1 MRKQNKTT
9 ILEYLNLDLKKVP
22 DSINNND
29 DIDIKA
35 SEIRNEKN
43 YKVYKYISIKDINI
57 VMTNARR
64 LDEPAKKIES
74 MKDLSY
80 YFNTKNE
87 EEYKELLNIFQNASI
102 EDIEDLEKFQKSIKT
117 KIPSK
122 IKYVKDYLWQI
133 YYIERTKKYY
143 MIVPLQETELQGFLY
158 ILKKKIENSKEK
170 IYVPICNL
178 EYTNTLI
185 ETAKIGTLENNLY
198 FFTSK
203 WPMIYEVY
211 DNKNNISIN
220 IVGNL
225 EIYENISSDYKMK
238 FSEKGEINLFYEL
251 LKTLFYLQTELSNY
265 FKFEIVLDETG
276 KIKFYCDDM
285 ELTNSN
291 LPDFYLSEI
300 KRNLKNIEEVTKIQK
315 ALTKKLNGLKVQEK
329 QLNLEL
335 LNKQKQISTFLEC
348 KKTFFGRVK
357 YFFKYGKKKTQAIQT
372 PAFDENVEQENTGTI
387 KPLYTNDIE
396 DLIYICKDLRTKTT
410 VAATTRLDIQNASIK
425 IDVLKKKIENA
436 TLYIEEIEAHKKSI
450 FEFWKFTNKDEAKQL
465 NEGIIEVHTNRKLKK
480 AFNFDLDFEDLS
492 KQMDKEQRTV
502 FTKEETDSIFI
513 ATTNVLNDI
522 NCIIHKEKISEEHLL
537 KIKEEMQENEKN
549 TAFDIFGSIDSS
561 NEQVKTLGN
570 IKHRENAKNKFS
582 ILNLKGKTT
591 LKEYTNKI
599 RNIADDI
606 QASIKKFKSDIEIPI
621 YKVGNIED
629 GLNVFYINPESAL
642 KDAKSKEVN
651 LYKIM
656 LKENTNCIALT
667 NIMYYNN
674 NNQTLPLGMHISD
687 GILINTEKL
696 NLKLKNK
703 DENYIIKT
711 IEASPKIE
719 TLKINIFE
727 YEIC

>member
-211 DNKNNISIN
+211 DNKNNVSIN

-238 FSEKGEINLFYEL
+238 FSEKEEINLFYEL

-265 FKFEIVLDETG
+265 FKFEIVLNETG

-300 KRNLKNIEEVTKIQK
+300 KRNLKNIEEVAKIQK

-450 FEFWKFTNKDEAKQL
+450 FEFWKFTNKDEKSQL
-465 NEGIIEVHTNRKLKK
+465 AEGIIKTET
-480 AFNFDLDFEDLS
+480 
-492 KQMDKEQRTV
+492 EQR
-502 FTKEETDSIFI
+502 I
-513 ATTNVLNDI
+513 
-522 NCIIHKEKISEEHLL
+522 EKLFN
-537 KIKEEMQENEKN
+537 IKEDFTE
-549 TAFDIFGSIDSS
+549 FGKQIDLKQRRELTRRRTKCNISYNSS
-561 NEQVKTLGN
+561 RIRKCKS
-570 IKHRENAKNKFS
+570 IKHYERRFRNFKRKGKFS
-582 ILNLKGKTT
+582 FN
-591 LKEYTNKI
+591 
-599 RNIADDI
+599 R
-606 QASIKKFKSDIEIPI
+606 
-621 YKVGNIED
+621 
-629 GLNVFYINPESAL
+629 
-642 KDAKSKEVN
+642 
-651 LYKIM
+651 
-656 LKENTNCIALT
+656 
-667 NIMYYNN
+667 
-674 NNQTLPLGMHISD
+674 
-687 GILINTEKL
+687 
-696 NLKLKNK
+696 
-703 DENYIIKT
+703 
-711 IEASPKIE
+711 
-719 TLKINIFE
+719 
-727 YEIC
+727 

>member
-1 MRKQNKTT
+1 
-9 ILEYLNLDLKKVP
+9 
-22 DSINNND
+22 
-29 DIDIKA
+29 
-35 SEIRNEKN
+35 
-43 YKVYKYISIKDINI
+43 
-57 VMTNARR
+57 
-64 LDEPAKKIES
+64 

-80 YFNTKNE
+80 YLNKKNE

-102 EDIEDLEKFQKSIKT
+102 EDIEALEKFQKSIKT

-122 IKYVKDYLWQI
+122 IKYAKDYLWQI

-158 ILKKKIENSKEK
+158 LLKKKIENSKEK

-185 ETAKIGTLENNLY
+185 ETAKILTLENNLY
-198 FFTSK
+198 FFTNK

-211 DNKNNISIN
+211 DNKNNVSLNVI
-220 IVGNL
+220 GNL

-238 FSEKGEINLFYEL
+238 FSEKEEINLFYEL

-300 KRNLKNIEEVTKIQK
+300 KRNLKNIEEVAKIQK

-450 FEFWKFTNKDEAKQL
+450 FEFWKFTNKDEKSQL
-465 NEGIIEVHTNRKLKK
+465 AEGITKTET
-480 AFNFDLDFEDLS
+480 
-492 KQMDKEQRTV
+492 EQR
-502 FTKEETDSIFI
+502 I
-513 ATTNVLNDI
+513 
-522 NCIIHKEKISEEHLL
+522 EKIFN
-537 KIKEEMQENEKN
+537 IKEDFTE
-549 TAFDIFGSIDSS
+549 FGKQIDLKQRRELTRRRTKCNISYNSS
-561 NEQVKTLGN
+561 RIRKCKS
-570 IKHRENAKNKFS
+570 IKHYERRFRNFKRKGKFS
-582 ILNLKGKTT
+582 FN
-591 LKEYTNKI
+591 
-599 RNIADDI
+599 R
-606 QASIKKFKSDIEIPI
+606 
-621 YKVGNIED
+621 
-629 GLNVFYINPESAL
+629 
-642 KDAKSKEVN
+642 
-651 LYKIM
+651 
-656 LKENTNCIALT
+656 
-667 NIMYYNN
+667 
-674 NNQTLPLGMHISD
+674 
-687 GILINTEKL
+687 
-696 NLKLKNK
+696 
-703 DENYIIKT
+703 
-711 IEASPKIE
+711 
-719 TLKINIFE
+719 
-727 YEIC
+727 

>member
-43 YKVYKYISIKDINI
+43 YKVYKYVPIKDINI
-57 VMTNARR
+57 VITNARR
-64 LDEPAKKIES
+64 LDEPSKKIES

-80 YFNTKNE
+80 YLNKKNE

-102 EDIEDLEKFQKSIKT
+102 EDIEALEKFQKSIKT

-122 IKYVKDYLWQI
+122 IKYAKDYLWQI

-158 ILKKKIENSKEK
+158 LLKKKIENSKEK

-238 FSEKGEINLFYEL
+238 FSEKEEINLFYEL

-300 KRNLKNIEEVTKIQK
+300 KRNLKNIEEVAKIQK

-450 FEFWKFTNKDEAKQL
+450 FEFWKFTNKDEKSQL
-465 NEGIIEVHTNRKLKK
+465 AEGITKTET
-480 AFNFDLDFEDLS
+480 
-492 KQMDKEQRTV
+492 EQR
-502 FTKEETDSIFI
+502 I
-513 ATTNVLNDI
+513 
-522 NCIIHKEKISEEHLL
+522 EKIFN
-537 KIKEEMQENEKN
+537 IKEDFTE
-549 TAFDIFGSIDSS
+549 FGKQIDLKQRRELTRRRTRCNFSYNSS
-561 NEQVKTLGN
+561 RIRKCKS
-570 IKHRENAKNKFS
+570 IKHYERRLRNFKRKGKFS
-582 ILNLKGKTT
+582 FN
-591 LKEYTNKI
+591 
-599 RNIADDI
+599 R
-606 QASIKKFKSDIEIPI
+606 
-621 YKVGNIED
+621 
-629 GLNVFYINPESAL
+629 
-642 KDAKSKEVN
+642 
-651 LYKIM
+651 
-656 LKENTNCIALT
+656 
-667 NIMYYNN
+667 
-674 NNQTLPLGMHISD
+674 
-687 GILINTEKL
+687 
-696 NLKLKNK
+696 
-703 DENYIIKT
+703 
-711 IEASPKIE
+711 
-719 TLKINIFE
+719 
-727 YEIC
+727 

>member
-122 IKYVKDYLWQI
+122 IKYAKDYLWQI

-158 ILKKKIENSKEK
+158 VLKKKIENSKEK
-170 IYVPICNL
+170 IYIPICNL

-211 DNKNNISIN
+211 DNKNNVSIN

-450 FEFWKFTNKDEAKQL
+450 FEFWKFTNKDEKSQL
-465 NEGIIEVHTNRKLKK
+465 AEGIIKTET
-480 AFNFDLDFEDLS
+480 
-492 KQMDKEQRTV
+492 EQR
-502 FTKEETDSIFI
+502 I
-513 ATTNVLNDI
+513 
-522 NCIIHKEKISEEHLL
+522 EKLFN
-537 KIKEEMQENEKN
+537 IKEDFTE
-549 TAFDIFGSIDSS
+549 FGKQIDLKQRRELTRRRTKCNISYNSS
-561 NEQVKTLGN
+561 RIRKCKS
-570 IKHRENAKNKFS
+570 IKHYERRFRNFKRKGKFS
-582 ILNLKGKTT
+582 FN
-591 LKEYTNKI
+591 
-599 RNIADDI
+599 R
-606 QASIKKFKSDIEIPI
+606 
-621 YKVGNIED
+621 
-629 GLNVFYINPESAL
+629 
-642 KDAKSKEVN
+642 
-651 LYKIM
+651 
-656 LKENTNCIALT
+656 
-667 NIMYYNN
+667 
-674 NNQTLPLGMHISD
+674 
-687 GILINTEKL
+687 
-696 NLKLKNK
+696 
-703 DENYIIKT
+703 
-711 IEASPKIE
+711 
-719 TLKINIFE
+719 
-727 YEIC
+727 

>member
-43 YKVYKYISIKDINI
+43 YKVYKYVPIKDINI
-57 VMTNARR
+57 VITNARR
-64 LDEPAKKIES
+64 LDEPSKKIES

-80 YFNTKNE
+80 YLNKKNE

-102 EDIEDLEKFQKSIKT
+102 EDIEALEKFQKSIKT

-122 IKYVKDYLWQI
+122 IKYAKDYLWQI

-158 ILKKKIENSKEK
+158 VLKKKIENSKEK

-178 EYTNTLI
+178 EYSNTFI

-238 FSEKGEINLFYEL
+238 FSEKEEINLFYEL

-300 KRNLKNIEEVTKIQK
+300 KRNLKNIEEVAKIQK

-357 YFFKYGKKKTQAIQT
+357 YFFKYGKKKTQEIQT

-450 FEFWKFTNKDEAKQL
+450 FEFWKFTNKDEKSQL
-465 NEGIIEVHTNRKLKK
+465 AEGIIKTET
-480 AFNFDLDFEDLS
+480 
-492 KQMDKEQRTV
+492 EQR
-502 FTKEETDSIFI
+502 I
-513 ATTNVLNDI
+513 
-522 NCIIHKEKISEEHLL
+522 EKLFN
-537 KIKEEMQENEKN
+537 IKEDFTE
-549 TAFDIFGSIDSS
+549 FGKQIDLKQRRELTRRRTKCNISYNSS
-561 NEQVKTLGN
+561 RIRKCKS
-570 IKHRENAKNKFS
+570 IKHYERRFRNFKRKGKFS
-582 ILNLKGKTT
+582 FN
-591 LKEYTNKI
+591 
-599 RNIADDI
+599 R
-606 QASIKKFKSDIEIPI
+606 
-621 YKVGNIED
+621 
-629 GLNVFYINPESAL
+629 
-642 KDAKSKEVN
+642 
-651 LYKIM
+651 
-656 LKENTNCIALT
+656 
-667 NIMYYNN
+667 
-674 NNQTLPLGMHISD
+674 
-687 GILINTEKL
+687 
-696 NLKLKNK
+696 
-703 DENYIIKT
+703 
-711 IEASPKIE
+711 
-719 TLKINIFE
+719 
-727 YEIC
+727 

>member
-43 YKVYKYISIKDINI
+43 YKVYKYVPIKDINI
-57 VMTNARR
+57 VITKARR
-64 LDEPAKKIES
+64 LDEPSKKIES

-80 YFNTKNE
+80 YLSKKNE

-102 EDIEDLEKFQKSIKT
+102 EDIEALEKFQKSIKT

-122 IKYVKDYLWQI
+122 IKYAKDYLWQI

-158 ILKKKIENSKEK
+158 VLKKKIENSKEK

-178 EYTNTLI
+178 EYSNTFI

-238 FSEKGEINLFYEL
+238 FSEKEEINLFYEL

-300 KRNLKNIEEVTKIQK
+300 KRNLKNIEEVAKIQK

-357 YFFKYGKKKTQAIQT
+357 YFFKYGKKKTQEIQT

-450 FEFWKFTNKDEAKQL
+450 FEFWKFTNKDEKSQL
-465 NEGIIEVHTNRKLKK
+465 AEGITKTET
-480 AFNFDLDFEDLS
+480 
-492 KQMDKEQRTV
+492 EQR
-502 FTKEETDSIFI
+502 I
-513 ATTNVLNDI
+513 
-522 NCIIHKEKISEEHLL
+522 EKIFN
-537 KIKEEMQENEKN
+537 IKEDFTE
-549 TAFDIFGSIDSS
+549 FGKQIDLKQRRELTRRRTKCNISYNSS
-561 NEQVKTLGN
+561 RIRKCKS
-570 IKHRENAKNKFS
+570 IKHYERRFRNFKRKGKFS
-582 ILNLKGKTT
+582 FN
-591 LKEYTNKI
+591 
-599 RNIADDI
+599 R
-606 QASIKKFKSDIEIPI
+606 
-621 YKVGNIED
+621 
-629 GLNVFYINPESAL
+629 
-642 KDAKSKEVN
+642 
-651 LYKIM
+651 
-656 LKENTNCIALT
+656 
-667 NIMYYNN
+667 
-674 NNQTLPLGMHISD
+674 
-687 GILINTEKL
+687 
-696 NLKLKNK
+696 
-703 DENYIIKT
+703 
-711 IEASPKIE
+711 
-719 TLKINIFE
+719 
-727 YEIC
+727 

>member
-450 FEFWKFTNKDEAKQL
+450 FEFWKFTNKDEKSQL
-465 NEGIIEVHTNRKLKK
+465 AEGIIKTET
-480 AFNFDLDFEDLS
+480 
-492 KQMDKEQRTV
+492 EQR
-502 FTKEETDSIFI
+502 I
-513 ATTNVLNDI
+513 
-522 NCIIHKEKISEEHLL
+522 EKIFN
-537 KIKEEMQENEKN
+537 IKEDFTE
-549 TAFDIFGSIDSS
+549 FGKQIDLKQRRELTRRRTKCNISCNSS
-561 NEQVKTLGN
+561 RIRKCKS
-570 IKHRENAKNKFS
+570 IKHYERRFRNFKRKGKFS
-582 ILNLKGKTT
+582 FN
-591 LKEYTNKI
+591 
-599 RNIADDI
+599 R
-606 QASIKKFKSDIEIPI
+606 
-621 YKVGNIED
+621 
-629 GLNVFYINPESAL
+629 
-642 KDAKSKEVN
+642 
-651 LYKIM
+651 
-656 LKENTNCIALT
+656 
-667 NIMYYNN
+667 
-674 NNQTLPLGMHISD
+674 
-687 GILINTEKL
+687 
-696 NLKLKNK
+696 
-703 DENYIIKT
+703 
-711 IEASPKIE
+711 
-719 TLKINIFE
+719 
-727 YEIC
+727 

>member
-43 YKVYKYISIKDINI
+43 YKVYKYVPIKDINI
-57 VMTNARR
+57 VITNARR
-64 LDEPAKKIES
+64 LDEPSKKIES

-80 YFNTKNE
+80 YLNKKNE

-102 EDIEDLEKFQKSIKT
+102 EDIEALEKFQKSIKT

-122 IKYVKDYLWQI
+122 IKYAKDYLWQI

-158 ILKKKIENSKEK
+158 VLKKKIENSKEK

-178 EYTNTLI
+178 EYSNTFI

-238 FSEKGEINLFYEL
+238 FSEKEEINLFYEL

-450 FEFWKFTNKDEAKQL
+450 FEFWKFTNKDEKSQL
-465 NEGIIEVHTNRKLKK
+465 AEGITKTET
-480 AFNFDLDFEDLS
+480 
-492 KQMDKEQRTV
+492 EQR
-502 FTKEETDSIFI
+502 I
-513 ATTNVLNDI
+513 
-522 NCIIHKEKISEEHLL
+522 EKIFN
-537 KIKEEMQENEKN
+537 IKEDFTE
-549 TAFDIFGSIDSS
+549 FGKQIDLKQRRELTRRRTKCNISYNSS
-561 NEQVKTLGN
+561 RIRKCKS
-570 IKHRENAKNKFS
+570 IKHYERRLRNFKRKGKFS
-582 ILNLKGKTT
+582 FN
-591 LKEYTNKI
+591 
-599 RNIADDI
+599 R
-606 QASIKKFKSDIEIPI
+606 
-621 YKVGNIED
+621 
-629 GLNVFYINPESAL
+629 
-642 KDAKSKEVN
+642 
-651 LYKIM
+651 
-656 LKENTNCIALT
+656 
-667 NIMYYNN
+667 
-674 NNQTLPLGMHISD
+674 
-687 GILINTEKL
+687 
-696 NLKLKNK
+696 
-703 DENYIIKT
+703 
-711 IEASPKIE
+711 
-719 TLKINIFE
+719 
-727 YEIC
+727 

>member
-43 YKVYKYISIKDINI
+43 YKVYKYIPVKDINI
-57 VMTNARR
+57 VMTNTRR

-80 YFNTKNE
+80 YLNKKNE
-87 EEYKELLNIFQNASI
+87 EEYKELLNIFENASI
-102 EDIEDLEKFQKSIKT
+102 EDIGALEKFQKSIKT

-122 IKYVKDYLWQI
+122 IKYAKDYLWQI

-158 ILKKKIENSKEK
+158 VLKKKIENSKEK

-178 EYTNTLI
+178 EYSNTII
-185 ETAKIGTLENNLY
+185 EAAKIGTLENNLY
-198 FFTSK
+198 FFTNK

-211 DNKNNISIN
+211 DNKNNVSIN

-238 FSEKGEINLFYEL
+238 FSEKEEISLFYEL

-285 ELTNSN
+285 ELTNAN
-291 LPDFYLSEI
+291 LPEFYLSEI

-357 YFFKYGKKKTQAIQT
+357 YFFKYGKKKTQDVQA
-372 PAFDENVEQENTGTI
+372 PVFDENVEQENAGTI

-450 FEFWKFTNKDEAKQL
+450 FEFWKFTNKDEKSQL
-465 NEGIIEVHTNRKLKK
+465 AEGITKTET
-480 AFNFDLDFEDLS
+480 
-492 KQMDKEQRTV
+492 EQ
-502 FTKEETDSIFI
+502 KI
-513 ATTNVLNDI
+513 
-522 NCIIHKEKISEEHLL
+522 EKIFNVKEDFTEFGKQIDL
-537 KIKEEMQENEKN
+537 KQRRELTRRRSKCNIGYN
-549 TAFDIFGSIDSS
+549 SS
-561 NEQVKTLGN
+561 GVRKCKS
-570 IKHRENAKNKFS
+570 IKH
-582 ILNLKGKTT
+582 
-591 LKEYTNKI
+591 Y
-599 RNIADDI
+599 
-606 QASIKKFKSDIEIPI
+606 KK
-621 YKVGNIED
+621 
-629 GLNVFYINPESAL
+629 
-642 KDAKSKEVN
+642 
-651 LYKIM
+651 
-656 LKENTNCIALT
+656 
-667 NIMYYNN
+667 
-674 NNQTLPLGMHISD
+674 
-687 GILINTEKL
+687 
-696 NLKLKNK
+696 
-703 DENYIIKT
+703 
-711 IEASPKIE
+711 
-719 TLKINIFE
+719 
-727 YEIC
+727 

>member
-43 YKVYKYISIKDINI
+43 YKVYKYVPIKDINI
-57 VMTNARR
+57 VITNARR
-64 LDEPAKKIES
+64 LDEPSKKIES

-80 YFNTKNE
+80 YLNKKNE

-102 EDIEDLEKFQKSIKT
+102 EDIEALEKFQKSIKT

-122 IKYVKDYLWQI
+122 IKYAKDYLWQI

-158 ILKKKIENSKEK
+158 VLKKKIENSKEK

-178 EYTNTLI
+178 EYSNTFI

-238 FSEKGEINLFYEL
+238 FSEKEEINLFYEL

-300 KRNLKNIEEVTKIQK
+300 KRNLKNIEEVAKIQK

-357 YFFKYGKKKTQAIQT
+357 YFFKYGKKKTQEIQT

-450 FEFWKFTNKDEAKQL
+450 FEFWKFTNKDEKSQL
-465 NEGIIEVHTNRKLKK
+465 AEGIIKTET
-480 AFNFDLDFEDLS
+480 
-492 KQMDKEQRTV
+492 EQR
-502 FTKEETDSIFI
+502 I
-513 ATTNVLNDI
+513 
-522 NCIIHKEKISEEHLL
+522 EKLFN
-537 KIKEEMQENEKN
+537 IKEDFTE
-549 TAFDIFGSIDSS
+549 FGKQIDLKQRRELTRRRTKCNISYNSS
-561 NEQVKTLGN
+561 RIRKRKS
-570 IKHRENAKNKFS
+570 IKHCERRFRNFKRKGKFS
-582 ILNLKGKTT
+582 FN
-591 LKEYTNKI
+591 
-599 RNIADDI
+599 R
-606 QASIKKFKSDIEIPI
+606 
-621 YKVGNIED
+621 
-629 GLNVFYINPESAL
+629 
-642 KDAKSKEVN
+642 
-651 LYKIM
+651 
-656 LKENTNCIALT
+656 
-667 NIMYYNN
+667 
-674 NNQTLPLGMHISD
+674 
-687 GILINTEKL
+687 
-696 NLKLKNK
+696 
-703 DENYIIKT
+703 
-711 IEASPKIE
+711 
-719 TLKINIFE
+719 
-727 YEIC
+727 

>member
-211 DNKNNISIN
+211 DNKNNVSIN

-238 FSEKGEINLFYEL
+238 FSEKEEINLFYEL

-265 FKFEIVLDETG
+265 FKFEIVLNETG

-450 FEFWKFTNKDEAKQL
+450 FEFWKFTNKDEKSQL
-465 NEGIIEVHTNRKLKK
+465 AEGIIKTET
-480 AFNFDLDFEDLS
+480 
-492 KQMDKEQRTV
+492 EQR
-502 FTKEETDSIFI
+502 I
-513 ATTNVLNDI
+513 
-522 NCIIHKEKISEEHLL
+522 EKIFN
-537 KIKEEMQENEKN
+537 IKEDFTE
-549 TAFDIFGSIDSS
+549 FGKQIDLKQRRELTRRRTKCNISCNSS
-561 NEQVKTLGN
+561 
-570 IKHRENAKNKFS
+570 R
-582 ILNLKGKTT
+582 
-591 LKEYTNKI
+591 I
-599 RNIADDI
+599 R
-606 QASIKKFKSDIEIPI
+606 KFKS
-621 YKVGNIED
+621 
-629 GLNVFYINPESAL
+629 
-642 KDAKSKEVN
+642 
-651 LYKIM
+651 
-656 LKENTNCIALT
+656 
-667 NIMYYNN
+667 
-674 NNQTLPLGMHISD
+674 
-687 GILINTEKL
+687 
-696 NLKLKNK
+696 
-703 DENYIIKT
+703 IKH
-711 IEASPKIE
+711 
-719 TLKINIFE
+719 
-727 YEIC
+727 YERRFRNFKRKGKFSFNR

>member
-43 YKVYKYISIKDINI
+43 YKVYKYVPIKDINI
-57 VMTNARR
+57 VITNARR
-64 LDEPAKKIES
+64 LDEPSKKIES

-80 YFNTKNE
+80 YLNKKNE

-102 EDIEDLEKFQKSIKT
+102 EDIEALEKFQKSIKT

-122 IKYVKDYLWQI
+122 IKYAKDYLWQI

-158 ILKKKIENSKEK
+158 VLKKKIENNKEK

-178 EYTNTLI
+178 EYSNTFI

-198 FFTSK
+198 FFTNK

-211 DNKNNISIN
+211 DNKNNVSIN

-238 FSEKGEINLFYEL
+238 FSENEEINLFYEL

-285 ELTNSN
+285 ELSNSN

-300 KRNLKNIEEVTKIQK
+300 KRNLKNVEEVAKIQK

-357 YFFKYGKKKTQAIQT
+357 YFFKYGKKKTQEIQT

-450 FEFWKFTNKDEAKQL
+450 FEFWKFTNKDEKSQL
-465 NEGIIEVHTNRKLKK
+465 AEGITKTET
-480 AFNFDLDFEDLS
+480 
-492 KQMDKEQRTV
+492 EQR
-502 FTKEETDSIFI
+502 I
-513 ATTNVLNDI
+513 
-522 NCIIHKEKISEEHLL
+522 EKIFN
-537 KIKEEMQENEKN
+537 IKEDFTE
-549 TAFDIFGSIDSS
+549 FGKQIDLKQRRELTRRRTKCNISYNSS
-561 NEQVKTLGN
+561 RIRKCKS
-570 IKHRENAKNKFS
+570 IKHYERRFRNFKRKGKFS
-582 ILNLKGKTT
+582 FN
-591 LKEYTNKI
+591 
-599 RNIADDI
+599 R
-606 QASIKKFKSDIEIPI
+606 
-621 YKVGNIED
+621 
-629 GLNVFYINPESAL
+629 
-642 KDAKSKEVN
+642 
-651 LYKIM
+651 
-656 LKENTNCIALT
+656 
-667 NIMYYNN
+667 
-674 NNQTLPLGMHISD
+674 
-687 GILINTEKL
+687 
-696 NLKLKNK
+696 
-703 DENYIIKT
+703 
-711 IEASPKIE
+711 
-719 TLKINIFE
+719 
-727 YEIC
+727 